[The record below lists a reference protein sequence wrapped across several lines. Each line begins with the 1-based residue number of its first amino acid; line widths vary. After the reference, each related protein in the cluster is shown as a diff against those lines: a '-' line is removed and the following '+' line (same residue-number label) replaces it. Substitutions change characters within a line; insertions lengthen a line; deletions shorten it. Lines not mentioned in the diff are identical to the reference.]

1 MMLTILYHPMYTHP
15 LHDNPHLLML
25 IVLTSSQFLTA
36 IALWL
41 VVHYVSSLHG
51 NKINQNN

>member
-1 MMLTILYHPMYTHP
+1 MYAYP
-15 LHDNPHLLML
+15 LHGNLHLFIL
-25 IVLTSSQFLTA
+25 IAPASSQFLTA

-51 NKINQNN
+51 DKINQNNN